1 MYVCMYV
8 CISSQYNTG
17 LYSSVHQAYSKN
29 AFWSYPT
36 QVVWRNAPSGNIL
49 KVVELTGEDAEV
61 IYGEWD
67 QSGENTI
74 SFLILEKSSA
84 ILTAMSMLTHLPI
97 SKMILLLSK
106 WMTVFY
112 HQCKIDGELILLVSQ
127 LEDHHQWVTTQAGQT
142 EYHIT
147 S

>member
-127 LEDHHQWVTTQAGQT
+127 LEDHHQAGQT